1 VDWFL
6 ETMEHAKKLIL
17 IEPRLLEQLQA
28 RSEYKELQ
36 KPTDKK
42 SKAALSMDLR
52 NMLDVDDDVGDD
64 IKAKLYQQTFSK
76 FRAMR
81 DNIPEADKVDI
92 NTLTP
97 PVRQQTP
104 QRTPQRRHP
113 YHHQSR
119 RTSKIRPKAVAW
131 DQY

>member
-1 VDWFL
+1 
-6 ETMEHAKKLIL
+6 MEHAKKLIL

-28 RSEYKELQ
+28 HSEYKELQ

-52 NMLDVDDDVGDD
+52 NMLDADGDVGDD

-81 DNIPEADKVDI
+81 DNIPEADKVAI

-97 PVRQQTP
+97 PVRQ
-104 QRTPQRRHP
+104 RTPQRKHP
-113 YHHQSR
+113 YLQQSR
-119 RTSKIRPKAVAW
+119 RTSTRPKAVAW